1 MEIKLVYDKED
12 SKPKCPRCTKPKII
26 IADDE
31 ACCSSCG
38 YVIPEKSIATGPEW
52 HSYNDS
58 TGDKARAGAP
68 TSLAVHD
75 QGLSTII
82 GLQNKDASGTPLTA
96 NMKNIMQRLKV
107 WDGRTK
113 GSAEDRNLK
122 AAFSELARLGGKLSL
137 NAATIDKSAYIY
149 RKALES
155 KLVRG
160 RSINSILSASV
171 YAACRLLSVSR
182 NLKDLEEASNIKRK
196 DIARCY
202 RLLFRHLDIEAPV
215 IDPVQCVGK
224 IGSKLDISEK
234 AKREAIKV
242 IKAAHEKD
250 QVAGKD
256 PMGLAAAALYLGSIK
271 SGDNVTQR
279 QIAMAASVTEVTIR
293 NRFKGLKNLKLVEA
307 NTIKIPEKRQ
317 NR

>member
-1 MEIKLVYDKED
+1 MEIKLVYDKID
-12 SKPKCPRCTKPKII
+12 TKPKCPRCAKSKII
-26 IADDE
+26 VADDE

-52 HSYNDS
+52 HSYND
-58 TGDKARAGAP
+58 TKDNARAGAP

-82 GLQNKDASGTPLTA
+82 GLQNKDSSGVPLTA
-96 NMKNIMQRLKV
+96 NMKYLMQRLKV

-122 AAFSELARLGGKLSL
+122 AAFSELARLSGKLSL
-137 NAATIDKSAYIY
+137 NAATVDKAAYVY

-160 RSINSILSASV
+160 RSINSVLAASV

-202 RLLFRHLDIEAPV
+202 RLLFQHLDIKAGV
-215 IDPVQCVGK
+215 IDPVQCISK
-224 IGSKLDISEK
+224 IGSQLNISEK

-242 IKAAHEKD
+242 INAAHEKD
-250 QVAGKD
+250 EVAGKD

-271 SGDNVTQR
+271 SGEAVTQR

-293 NRFKGLKNLKLVEA
+293 NRFKGLKDLQLVEA
-307 NTIKIPEKRQ
+307 DTIKILKKRQ
-317 NR
+317 HRK

>member
-1 MEIKLVYDKED
+1 MIKLVYDKID
-12 SKPKCPRCTKPKII
+12 KKQLCPRCSKAKII

-31 ACCSSCG
+31 TCCSSCG
-38 YVIPEKSIATGPEW
+38 YVIPERSIAAGPEW
-52 HSYNDS
+52 HSYTDTKDN
-58 TGDKARAGAP
+58 ARAGAP
-68 TSLAVHD
+68 TSLAIHD
-75 QGLSTII
+75 QGLSTVI
-82 GLQNKDASGTPLTA
+82 GLQNKDASGAPLTA
-96 NMKNIMQRLKV
+96 NMKYLMQRLKV

-113 GSAEDRNLK
+113 GTAEDRNLK
-122 AAFSELARLGGKLSL
+122 AAFSELARLGGKLTL
-137 NAATIDKSAYIY
+137 NAATIDKAAYIY

-182 NLKDLEEASNIKRK
+182 NLKDMEQASNIKRK

-202 RLLFRHLDIEAPV
+202 RLLFRHLDIKAGV
-215 IDPVQCVGK
+215 IDPIQCIGK
-224 IGSKLDISEK
+224 IGSKLNVSEK
-234 AKREAIKV
+234 SMREAVKV
-242 IKAAHEKD
+242 INAAHDKD
-250 QVAGKD
+250 EVAGKD
-256 PMGLAAAALYLGSIK
+256 PMGLAAAALYLGCIK
-271 SGDNVTQR
+271 CDDHVTQR

-317 NR
+317 HRK